1 MKRFCKQYY
10 VVIFY
15 TYSMDDNLV
24 KHSYIIPGLGNAGDA
39 YTYWTQN
46 KLITINAVINGCFIN
61 H

>member
-1 MKRFCKQYY
+1 
-10 VVIFY
+10 
-15 TYSMDDNLV
+15 MDDNLV